1 MNQIQMRR
9 YGFVFGYII
18 VMISI
23 IGAIF
28 FADFNS
34 SISPNL
40 ERESISKQL
49 PVETESAPPSFEE
62 ETTLESNDLLFG
74 ISNELAV
81 FIISFGAILDVV
93 LVIWWA
99 SRENK
104 KSEQQSEK
112 LRQKRRWRDSKWFW
126 NIVAMG
132 VIQPNAQRYKINWLN
147 LVFVTVFIHV
157 LLYTFVLER

>member
-1 MNQIQMRR
+1 MNQIQIRR

-18 VMISI
+18 LMTSI

-40 ERESISKQL
+40 ERESTSKRL

-62 ETTLESNDLLFG
+62 ETTFESNDLLFG

-93 LVIWWA
+93 IVIWWA

-104 KSEQQSEK
+104 KTEQQSGE
-112 LRQKRRWRDSKWFW
+112 LRHKRRWRESKWFW

-132 VIQPNAQRYKINWLN
+132 VIQPNDQRYKINWLN
-147 LVFVTVFIHV
+147 LIFVTLLIHT
-157 LLYTFVLER
+157 LLYMLFRD